1 MGVGELKEELIDFG
15 FRDIKC
21 NKRESESAVTGRVVS
36 FMKVLLFIES
46 QNILIITGTDVN
58 LFNINSYSTVIF
70 IIFRFMVSI

>member
-58 LFNINSYSTVIF
+58 LLILIVTQL
-70 IIFRFMVSI
+70 